1 MGAVMRYTMQNNKT
15 ECDGQQLVTGINCQ
29 PESVYAD
36 FMTTKRLHHKTDG
49 VLFYHMVQSFPKG
62 EVVDPGTAHA
72 AALKLAEYYEGYEV
86 LVCTHT
92 DREHIHSHFLI
103 NSVNFDT
110 GKKLHVAKE
119 QLQELRQRNDQVCME
134 FSLPVFQPK
143 DRKHKT
149 KTMTVGEYHTAV
161 RGQSK
166 KLQLM
171 NIINDCMRH
180 ASSREEFIALM
191 ESEGYKVRWETSRR
205 NITYTTPSGWQ
216 CRDRLLFGEKYLRT
230 AACAKHFAV
239 HSGPEEK
246 RHYFDAKVSMKEL
259 WETYLPQFE
268 ACVRE
273 GKVEAV
279 MGAYNRTNGEPCCA
293 HSYLMVEVLRKQWG
307 FQGHYVSDCWAIR
320 DFHEHHKV
328 TDRPEESVRLA
339 LEMGCDVN
347 CGCTYQKILNAY
359 EEGLISKELLQKSA
373 IRLFTTRF
381 LLGMFDE
388 TEYDNIPYEVVEC
401 REHIELSIEAACKS
415 VVLLKNDGIL
425 PLNKKKL
432 KTIGVIGPN
441 ANSREA
447 LIGNYHGTASRYVT
461 VLEGIQDYV
470 GDDVRVLYSEGCH
483 LFLDQVEK
491 LAREDDRISEAMTV
505 AEHSDLVILC
515 LGLDESLEGEEGD
528 TGNAYAS
535 GDKQGLMLPPSQQR
549 LLEIVAEMGVP
560 FIVCMMAGS
569 AMDLNLADN
578 RANAVL
584 QTWYPGARGGKA
596 VADIL
601 FGEISPSGKL
611 PVTIYR
617 NLQGMPDFDDYSMK
631 NRTYRFVE
639 KAPLYPFGYGLNYA
653 DTLVTRAE
661 LTEDVVYAQTEEQS
675 VGVEVT
681 VANHGDV
688 FTEDVLQVYVQVEDI
703 NEVPNPKLAVFKRVE
718 LAPGEEKMVTL
729 EIPRRAFTVVD
740 EEGKFVHTGRGA
752 DIYVGFG
759 QPDERTKEL
768 TGKKCLK
775 IHI

>member
-1 MGAVMRYTMQNNKT
+1 MDRQEAIKQATELVEQMSIEELASQLRFDADEISRLDIPEYNWWNEGLHGVARAGVATVFPQAIGLGAT
-15 ECDGQQLVTGINCQ
+15 
-29 PESVYAD
+29 
-36 FMTTKRLHHKTDG
+36 
-49 VLFYHMVQSFPKG
+49 
-62 EVVDPGTAHA
+62 
-72 AALKLAEYYEGYEV
+72 
-86 LVCTHT
+86 
-92 DREHIHSHFLI
+92 
-103 NSVNFDT
+103 FDE
-110 GKKLHVAKE
+110 A
-119 QLQELRQRNDQVCME
+119 
-134 FSLPVFQPK
+134 
-143 DRKHKT
+143 
-149 KTMTVGEYHTAV
+149 
-161 RGQSK
+161 
-166 KLQLM
+166 
-171 NIINDCMRH
+171 
-180 ASSREEFIALM
+180 
-191 ESEGYKVRWETSRR
+191 
-205 NITYTTPSGWQ
+205 
-216 CRDRLLFGEKYLRT
+216 LLFQIGEAVSTEARAKYNENEKHEDRDIYKGITLWSPNVNVFRDPRWGRGHETYGEDPTLIARLGVAFIKGLQGDGEYLRT

-246 RHYFDAKVSMKEL
+246 RHFFDAKVSMKEL

-268 ACVRE
+268 ACVKE
-273 GKVEAV
+273 GQVEAV

-293 HSYLMVEVLRKQWG
+293 HSYLMDEVLRKQWG
-307 FQGHYVSDCWAIR
+307 FEGHYVSDCWAIR
-320 DFHEHHKV
+320 DFHEQHKV
-328 TDRPEESVRLA
+328 TSRPEESVKLA
-339 LEMGCDVN
+339 LERGCDVN

-388 TEYDNIPYEVVEC
+388 TEYDSIPYEVVEC
-401 REHIELSIEAACKS
+401 KEHIDLSVEAAHKS

-425 PLNKKKL
+425 PLNKERL

-441 ANSREA
+441 ANSRAA

-491 LAREDDRISEAMTV
+491 LAKADDRISEAMTV

-535 GDKQGLMLPPSQQR
+535 GDKQDLHLPASQQR
-549 LLEIVAEMGVP
+549 LLEIIAGMGVP

-569 AMDLNLADN
+569 AMDLNLSDEK
-578 RANAVL
+578 ANAVL

-601 FGEISPSGKL
+601 FGEVSPSGKL

-617 NLQGMPDFDDYSMK
+617 DLQGMPDFDDYSMK

-653 DTLVTRAE
+653 DTQVIDAKLTDDVT
-661 LTEDVVYAQTEEQS
+661 YARIKEQI
-675 VGVEVT
+675 VCVET
-681 VANHGDV
+681 RVANRGE
-688 FTEDVLQVYVQVEDI
+688 FFAEDVLQIYVQVEASD
-703 NEVPNPKLAVFKRVE
+703 EVPNPKLAAFKRVA
-718 LAPGEEKMVTL
+718 LAPGEEKTVTL
-729 EIPRRAFTVVD
+729 EVPVKVFSVVN
-740 EEGKFVHTGRGA
+740 EEGHSVYTGTGA

-759 QPDERTKEL
+759 QPDERTEEL
-768 TGKKCLK
+768 TGKKSVKLR
-775 IHI
+775 I

>member
-1 MGAVMRYTMQNNKT
+1 MNRQDAIKQATELVEQMSIEELASQLRFDADEISRLDIPEYNWWNEGLHGVARAGVATVFPQAIGLGAT
-15 ECDGQQLVTGINCQ
+15 
-29 PESVYAD
+29 
-36 FMTTKRLHHKTDG
+36 
-49 VLFYHMVQSFPKG
+49 
-62 EVVDPGTAHA
+62 
-72 AALKLAEYYEGYEV
+72 
-86 LVCTHT
+86 
-92 DREHIHSHFLI
+92 
-103 NSVNFDT
+103 FDE
-110 GKKLHVAKE
+110 A
-119 QLQELRQRNDQVCME
+119 
-134 FSLPVFQPK
+134 
-143 DRKHKT
+143 
-149 KTMTVGEYHTAV
+149 
-161 RGQSK
+161 
-166 KLQLM
+166 
-171 NIINDCMRH
+171 
-180 ASSREEFIALM
+180 
-191 ESEGYKVRWETSRR
+191 
-205 NITYTTPSGWQ
+205 
-216 CRDRLLFGEKYLRT
+216 LLFQIGEAVSTEARAKYNENEKHEDRDIYKGITLWSPNVNVFRDPRWGRGHETYGEDPTLIGRLGVAFIKGLQGNGEYLRT

-246 RHYFDAKVSMKEL
+246 RHFFDAKVSMKEL

-268 ACVRE
+268 ACVKE
-273 GKVEAV
+273 GQVEAV

-293 HSYLMVEVLRKQWG
+293 HSYLMDEVLRKQWG
-307 FQGHYVSDCWAIR
+307 FEGHYVSDCWAIR
-320 DFHEHHKV
+320 DFHEQHKV
-328 TDRPEESVRLA
+328 TSRPEESVKLA
-339 LEMGCDVN
+339 LERGCDVN

-388 TEYDNIPYEVVEC
+388 TEYDSIPYEVVEC
-401 REHIELSIEAACKS
+401 KEHIDLSVEAAHKS

-425 PLNKKKL
+425 PLNKEKL

-441 ANSREA
+441 ANSRAA

-491 LAREDDRISEAMTV
+491 LAKADDRISEAMTV

-535 GDKQGLMLPPSQQR
+535 GDKQDLHLPASQQR
-549 LLEIVAEMGVP
+549 LLEIIAGMGVP

-569 AMDLNLADN
+569 AMDLNLSDAK
-578 RANAVL
+578 ANAVL

-601 FGEISPSGKL
+601 FGEVSPSGKL

-617 NLQGMPDFDDYSMK
+617 DLQGMPDFDDYSMK

-653 DTLVTRAE
+653 DTQVTDAK
-661 LTEDVVYAQTEEQS
+661 LTDDVTYARIKEQI
-675 VGVEVT
+675 VCVET
-681 VANHGDV
+681 RVANRGE
-688 FTEDVLQVYVQVEDI
+688 FFAEDVLQVYVQVEASD
-703 NEVPNPKLAVFKRVE
+703 EVPNPKLAAFKRVA
-718 LAPGEEKMVTL
+718 LAPGEEKTVIL
-729 EIPRRAFTVVD
+729 EVPVKVFSVVN
-740 EEGKFVHTGRGA
+740 EEGHSVYTGTGA

-759 QPDERTKEL
+759 QPDERTEEL
-768 TGKKCLK
+768 TGKKSVKLR
-775 IHI
+775 I